1 MTHGVYSVVRHPS
14 YTGALGLA
22 VGWMLCVLDR
32 RGAVVSVCEGVLEAR
47 VVGGRGHWDT
57 VVTGVWACA
66 WTVGVGVL
74 WVLLCKRMD
83 KEDAMLERNF
93 GEAWRAWA
101 KRVPYRLVPGVY

>member
-1 MTHGVYSVVRHPS
+1 M
-14 YTGALGLA
+14 
-22 VGWMLCVLDR
+22 
-32 RGAVVSVCEGVLEAR
+32 
-47 VVGGRGHWDT
+47 
-57 VVTGVWACA
+57 GVWACA